1 MGKRRTK
8 AQIEADKEMICSKRG
23 CNEVHEEIFM
33 FSSYHKGA
41 VLADVEE
48 LPFCEKHFKELEAKL
63 DKKL

>member
-1 MGKRRTK
+1 MGRRTK
-8 AQIEADKEMICSKRG
+8 AQIEADKEMVCSKRG

-48 LPFCEKHFKELEAKL
+48 LPFCEKHFKELEDKL